1 MTLKKIGIVGCG
13 VIGSKIAQTVCS
25 DLKGKAIL
33 NALCD
38 LDLAK
43 AKDLAGKLRKK
54 NIVVS
59 DLYELIR
66 KSDFIVEAA
75 TAEVSADIA
84 RKAINSKRDCLI
96 MSVGGV
102 LDAPDIF
109 SLAKKKGV
117 SLHIPSGAVCGID
130 GLKAHRLA
138 GLKKVLITPR
148 KPAIAFKNAP
158 YVTRNKIDLSRIK
171 KETTLFSGKAKDAVK
186 AFPQNINVA
195 AVLSLAGI
203 GKDKTMVRI
212 IASPDTNI
220 NSHEIEIES
229 KAGKSFIR
237 CENPPCPDNPK
248 TSYLAVLSAISA
260 LKQIFDPV
268 KIGT

>member
-1 MTLKKIGIVGCG
+1 MRLKRIGIVGCG
-13 VIGSKIAQTVCS
+13 AIGSAIA
-25 DLKGKAIL
+25 KAIL
-33 NALCD
+33 KGFVSVASLSALYDID
-38 LDLAK
+38 LLKARGLSKKLGKRNLAQPSLK
-43 AKDLAGKLRKK
+43 ALIAQ
-54 NIVVS
+54 S
-59 DLYELIR
+59 DLV
-66 KSDFIVEAA
+66 VECAA
-75 TAEVSADIA
+75 AQASARIA
-84 RKAINSKRDCLI
+84 KQAIEAGRDCML
-96 MSVGGV
+96 MSVGG
-102 LDAPDIF
+102 LLQGERILE
-109 SLAKKKGV
+109 LARKAGV
-117 SLHIPSGAVCGID
+117 RVYVPSGAVCGID

-138 GLKKVLITPR
+138 GLKKVLITTR

-212 IASPDTNI
+212 IASPDSKI

-229 KAGKSFIR
+229 KAGESFIR
-237 CENPPCPDNPK
+237 CENTPSPDNPK

-260 LKQIFDPV
+260 LRQIFDPV